1 MELEEEGEEEIDDG
15 YYENNDLYIYEIHYE
30 DQYYEDEYGYED
42 SDQDEYNEYNDGRY
56 TQYELLFKDAQR
68 CGWDDVNPE
77 SEEIL
82 RDFVFEYIKTNK
94 DVMFFIESDFIR
106 NDIDIIKYLIRK
118 QAFFIQHASR
128 EIQDNYEIGLYCVT
142 KSSTTLEYLSVNL
155 KDNYDI
161 VYASIKK
168 YNKSLCF
175 ASNRLKNDK
184 TLLSICLND
193 RFFYFFRQSYS
204 EDYIINNLP
213 IIYYFMIKKNRNIG
227 KLLRYYSDKFMDK
240 VISQM
245 KILKYL
251 YVFDNVY
258 INTESYSIRQ
268 SLYDEL
274 DIFLNDLLEYI

>member
-1 MELEEEGEEEIDDG
+1 MELQEEEIDDG
-15 YYENNDLYIYEIHYE
+15 YYENNDLYHYEINYYDENDKDE
-30 DQYYEDEYGYED
+30 DED
-42 SDQDEYNEYNDGRY
+42 SDDEEYNVDY

-77 SEEIL
+77 SVEIL
-82 RDFVFEYIKTNK
+82 RDFVFEYIKTNN
-94 DVMFFIESDFIR
+94 DVIFFIESNFIK

-118 QAFFIQHASR
+118 QVFYIQYASK
-128 EIQDNYEIGLYCVT
+128 EIKNNYEIGLYCV
-142 KSSTTLEYLSVNL
+142 KKCSTTLEYLSL
-155 KDNYDI
+155 GLRDNYDI

-193 RFFYFFRQSYS
+193 GFFYFFKQSYS

-227 KLLRYYSDKFMDK
+227 KLLTYYSTNFMDK
-240 VISQM
+240 VIKHM
-245 KILKYL
+245 KILKFIYI
-251 YVFDNVY
+251 FDNVY
-258 INTESYSIRQ
+258 IYDESYSIREL
-268 SLYDEL
+268 LYDGL
-274 DIFLNDLLEYI
+274 DIFLNDLFEYM

>member
-1 MELEEEGEEEIDDG
+1 ML
-15 YYENNDLYIYEIHYE
+15 
-30 DQYYEDEYGYED
+30 
-42 SDQDEYNEYNDGRY
+42 
-56 TQYELLFKDAQR
+56 
-68 CGWDDVNPE
+68 
-77 SEEIL
+77 
-82 RDFVFEYIKTNK
+82 
-94 DVMFFIESDFIR
+94 FIESKFIR

-128 EIQDNYEIGLYCVT
+128 EIQNNYEIGLYCVT
-142 KSSTTLEYLSVNL
+142 KSSTTLEYLSANL

-227 KLLRYYSDKFMDK
+227 KLLRYYSDNFMNK
-240 VISQM
+240 VITQM

-258 INTESYSIRQ
+258 IDTDSYSIRQ